1 MTGEVDNHI
10 SLEHL
15 MDEASA
21 EKLRKLSDDPFVQMA
36 IERMEEDEVD
46 AVDVLVDLVCDLM
59 LDVKRANEQIK
70 QLARGGNAS

>member
-1 MTGEVDNHI
+1 
-10 SLEHL
+10 